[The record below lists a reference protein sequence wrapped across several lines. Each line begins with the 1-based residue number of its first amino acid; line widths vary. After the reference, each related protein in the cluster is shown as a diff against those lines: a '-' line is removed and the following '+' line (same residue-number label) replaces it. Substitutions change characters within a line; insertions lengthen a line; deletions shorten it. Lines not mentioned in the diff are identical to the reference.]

1 MPKHFVASLSLEI
14 GPKTGTLQLLPAGE
28 FRANDGRPAECDAW
42 RVTPEGA
49 QRIVAAFASRKKP
62 MVLDYEHQTL
72 SAATSG
78 IQAPAAAW
86 INAVEWREGD
96 GLYATEVEWTARA
109 SQYVEAKEYRFI
121 SPVFTY
127 DANGNVTQLINAA
140 LTNNPALD
148 DLDEV
153 KLAAACRLVDTASLL
168 DTTSLLSIST
178 PPEKESHMKELLAA
192 LRLLLNL
199 PETATEA
206 QALAALSALAT
217 KVGATAAAG
226 VDLSAL
232 LDERDTR
239 IAALTSA
246 APDPAKYVP
255 IETMTALRQQIATL
269 THQSQQ
275 GQLET
280 VITAALSD
288 GRLLPAQESWARDLG
303 KANFAQLTQYL
314 QTAEPIAALRT
325 TQTGGREP
333 NGGKQDDTMN
343 DSALAVCRQMG
354 LSAEDFN
361 KTKGAAK

>member
-1 MPKHFVASLSLEI
+1 MQQIFLATLSLEI
-14 GPKTGTLQLLPAGE
+14 RPSTGVLQLLPAGD
-28 FRANDGRPAECDAW
+28 FRANDGRPAECAAW
-42 RVTPEGA
+42 RVTPEAA
-49 QRIVAAFASRKKP
+49 QRIVTAFASRKKP

-86 INAVEWREGD
+86 IKAVEWREGE
-96 GLYATEVEWTARA
+96 GLFATDVEWTARA

-127 DANGNVTQLINAA
+127 DADGNVLQLINAA

-153 KLAAACRLVDTASLL
+153 MLAAACRLMA
-168 DTTSLLSIST
+168 TTSLLHT
-178 PPEKESHMKELLAA
+178 PTAPEKESHMKELLAA

-199 PETATEA
+199 PESATEA
-206 QALAALSALAT
+206 QALVALNALAT
-217 KVGATAAAG
+217 KVGATAAAS
-226 VDLSAL
+226 VDLVEL

-246 APDPAKYVP
+246 TPDPAKYVP
-255 IETMTALRQQIATL
+255 IETMTALRQQIAAL

-288 GRLLPAQESWARDLG
+288 GRLLPAQESWARELG
-303 KANFAQLTQYL
+303 KSSFAQLTQYL
-314 QTAEPIAALRT
+314 STAEPIAALRT

-333 NGGKQDDTMN
+333 NGGKPIDAMD

-354 LSAEDFN
+354 LSADEFN

>member
-1 MPKHFVASLSLEI
+1 MAKHLLASLSLEI
-14 GPKTGTLQLLPAGE
+14 RPGSGTLQLLPAGE
-28 FRANDGRPAECDAW
+28 FRANDGRPTECDAW
-42 RVTPEGA
+42 RVTPQGA
-49 QRIVAAFASRKKP
+49 QRLVAAFATRKKP

-86 INAVEWREGD
+86 IKAVEWREGE
-96 GLYATEVEWTARA
+96 GLFATDVDWTARGG
-109 SQYVEAKEYRFI
+109 QYVEAKEYRFI

-127 DANGNVTQLINAA
+127 DADGNVLQLINAA

-148 DLDEV
+148 DLSEV
-153 KLAAACRLVDTASLL
+153 MLAAASRLADTASPPHPP
-168 DTTSLLSIST
+168 TS
-178 PPEKESHMKELLAA
+178 PEKESHMKALLAA
-192 LRLLLNL
+192 LRLLLKL
-199 PETATEA
+199 PETATEEQA
-206 QALAALSALAT
+206 VAALNALAG
-217 KVGATAAAG
+217 KVGATAAAS
-226 VDLSAL
+226 VDLAEL

-246 APDPAKYVP
+246 VPDPAKYVP
-255 IETMTALRQQIATL
+255 IETMTGLRQQIAVL

-303 KANFAQLTQYL
+303 KANFGQLTQYL

-333 NGGKQDDTMN
+333 GGGERTAAMDDT
-343 DSALAVCRQMG
+343 SLAVCRQLG
-354 LSAEDFN
+354 LTADVFN
-361 KTKGAAK
+361 KAKGDAK